1 MSGAGRIK
9 YVEEKDK
16 RMCKIDF
23 QKKLKKLRDYIVMTL
38 MCSLSP
44 LIMLIVGALG
54 HVTAIAVTGGVVFAL
69 FLIVFCLLI
78 HFYSN
83 ISKIGIFDVVDFQ
96 AKIDNL
102 SQNEV
107 VILAIKT
114 YVKTCYVPFK
124 VLEIASLPLK
134 VTLKFNLFEI
144 LKDEN
149 DVYRISLAENLT
161 EYGDCN
167 YSKFAH
173 QFNNSIL
180 LQNYELVKEAFNLRH
195 DFIDG
200 NQYFRDIK
208 KTYLSLIES
217 GALSE
222 GNMHQYYAFL
232 YLLYRAKKEL
242 CYEQAVDRLNR
253 YGLKTSD
260 DEDTIIKT
268 MINYEPAN
276 IICTTVWSL
285 IDKKKDF
292 NSSILIEYNRIEK
305 KVGQF
310 EAFATRKCA
319 NSKAST
325 SQMTTE
331 AAIINKYI
339 NRLKSNKELMCAIDD
354 YVENN
359 YESVREIEMAIL
371 PINQSGNKISMSTY
385 MAEDSEYAEFLAN
398 CNVNLLKQYSN
409 SPFRIRKER
418 MLFNKRDQLRE
429 VKDNAKHYD
438 YDLFDCSEYMLHYF
452 KHGRLS
458 YSYSELAEIRDNR
471 KLYSDYG
478 FYDLKD
484 LYKSLYQKR
493 VIESNEDASF
503 YAFLFLVYIAYKK
516 YYYQRMLAVL
526 NTQIVPPIDIN
537 DEDKNIIGELIDYD
551 RFSSSD
557 IVNILWLKYEEKKN
571 FLGSYCAFW
580 CNNKFRIESIIEQ
593 VKNEFNEA
601 DEIDKYISEL
611 SLNNNLMTIVK
622 NFVDNNCDNDE
633 PIAPFEFG
641 SNSCRYFQPSLLD
654 FEIASLP
661 LKEKRNDIGSRI
673 YVANKNIS
681 SNSNYAQFVKN
692 LPNNVNGEIMLWL
705 KACKYK
711 KLMTCDK
718 FEVLWK
724 LFVAMD
730 RQDIFVS
737 YVFDEECKDYQFR
750 AFLYLIYRAKKEKI
764 YECALERLSRYNI
777 KLDADEDDI
786 IEKLYH
792 HSVDIELIEET
803 IWVLA
808 EKQNN
813 FNNSILGQY
822 LNIDNK
828 TLNFIEDLREKQQ
841 IKKLLG
847 TDLCKESKNKTY
859 DIDSMSG
866 EQFEKLIAKLFSSL
880 GYDTNI
886 TSLSSDQG
894 VDVIAKNDIITI
906 AIQAKCYNSGAV
918 GNHAIMEVVGGMKFY
933 GADKAM
939 VVTNSTFTRSAIE
952 LAKTNGVILWGRDV
966 LIEKLEEMN

>member
-1 MSGAGRIK
+1 M
-9 YVEEKDK
+9 ETDK
-16 RMCKIDF
+16 KTMYESDIQKIM
-23 QKKLKKLRDYIVMTL
+23 KKIRDYIVMNLTL
-38 MCSLSP
+38 VFCWFVL
-44 LIMLIVGALG
+44 LVVGACF
-54 HVTAIAVTGGVVFAL
+54 HVIALAVIGGVLAAL
-69 FLIVFCLLI
+69 SIFIFCILMR
-78 HFYSN
+78 FYSR
-83 ISKIGIFDVVDFQ
+83 IVEIDAFDVVDFEG
-96 AKIDNL
+96 IICNL
-102 SQNEV
+102 SKNDAV
-107 VILAIKT
+107 MSAIKAYAET
-114 YVKTCYVPFK
+114 SFLPLK

-134 VTLKFNLFEI
+134 VSLKFNFFEI

-149 DVYRISLAENLT
+149 DVYRISFAENIV

-180 LQNYELVKEAFNLRH
+180 LQNYELVKEAFNSRH

-200 NQYFRDIK
+200 NQYFHDTK
-208 KTYLSLIES
+208 KAYLSLIES
-217 GALSE
+217 GELSE

-242 CYEQAVDRLNR
+242 CYEQAVYRLNR
-253 YGLKTSD
+253 YGLKISD
-260 DEDTIIKT
+260 NEDTIIKT
-268 MINYEPAN
+268 MINYEPEN
-276 IICTTVWSL
+276 IVCTTLWSI
-285 IDKKKDF
+285 IDKKKNF
-292 NSSILIEYNRIEK
+292 NASILIEYNRIET
-305 KVGQF
+305 KVEQF
-310 EAFATRKCA
+310 KAFATHKYV

-331 AAIINKYI
+331 AATIDKYI

-371 PINQSGNKISMSTY
+371 PINQSGNKISMSIY
-385 MAEDSEYAEFLAN
+385 MAEDSEYVEFLDN

-429 VKDNAKHYD
+429 VKANAKLYD
-438 YDLFDCSEYMLHYF
+438 YDLFDCSEFMLHYF

-471 KLYSDYG
+471 KLYSNYG

-493 VIESNEDASF
+493 IIESNEDASF

-516 YYYQRMLAVL
+516 YYYQRMLVAL
-526 NTQIVPPIDIN
+526 NTQMVPPIDIN
-537 DEDKNIIGELIDYD
+537 DEDKNIIGELVDYD
-551 RFSSSD
+551 CFSSSD
-557 IVNILWLKYEEKKN
+557 IVNVLWLKYEEKKN

-622 NFVDNNCDNDE
+622 NFVDNNCDKDE

-641 SNSCRYFQPSLLD
+641 SNNCRYFQPSLLD

-661 LKEKRNDIGSRI
+661 LKEKKNDIGSRI

-692 LPNNVNGEIMLWL
+692 LPDNVNGEIMLWL

-711 KLMTCDK
+711 KLITCDK
-718 FEVLWK
+718 FEVLWE
-724 LFVAMD
+724 LFAAMD

-777 KLDADEDDI
+777 KLDADEDEI
-786 IEKLYH
+786 IEKLYY

-808 EKQNN
+808 EKRNN

-822 LNIDNK
+822 LSVDKK

-847 TDLCKESKNKTY
+847 TDLCKGSKNKTY

-866 EQFEKLIAKLFSSL
+866 EQFEKLIAKLFSFL
-880 GYDTNI
+880 GYNTNI
-886 TSLSSDQG
+886 TSFSSDQG
-894 VDVIAKNDIITI
+894 VDIIAKNDIITI

-952 LAKTNGVILWGRDV
+952 LAKTNGVILWGRDI